1 MTSIFPKEDLQKIHV
16 SETSAIECFNLLQR
30 LCKHDHEFV
39 TENGA
44 KTKMY
49 YVKNTSGHKFK
60 IRHKIFSP
68 MIFTQRA
75 HAKLINFKKT
85 VQLILFIL
93 KNKQESDID
102 ANEIDIS

>member
-1 MTSIFPKEDLQKIHV
+1 LVPNFKGLDEIIDINDTNVNIKFGTKIKMLNIEKIKLFFKNEKQSEADIKPQDLN
-16 SETSAIECFNLLQR
+16 FNDVHLNGP
-30 LCKHDHEFV
+30 V
-39 TENGA
+39 T
-44 KTKMY
+44 
-49 YVKNTSGHKFK
+49 
-60 IRHKIFSP
+60 
-68 MIFTQRA
+68 RA

>member
-16 SETSAIECFNLLQR
+16 SETSAIECFNLLQK

-39 TENGA
+39 TENSA

-60 IRHKIFSP
+60 IRHKIFSA
-68 MIFTQRA
+68 MIFTQV
-75 HAKLINFKKT
+75 NPPNWY
-85 VQLILFIL
+85 Q
-93 KNKQESDID
+93 
-102 ANEIDIS
+102 ISKDSMKSLTLMTLM